1 MANKSI
7 EARIRELP
15 QDLLNRGFQLAGA
28 GRDVWLA
35 GLGAVATAEE
45 QGGTLL
51 NDLIER
57 GQKLEQE
64 GRSKVSEFKISDLPK
79 ELRNLPQEVF
89 NRSTEMVGKSRD
101 VWLAGL
107 GAMTAAQEEGGSL
120 FNTLVE
126 RGQKLENRGMQQVG
140 AVREELSTRQHEIQ
154 REVSD
159 RVEVASEPLL
169 NALKRFGVPTRAE
182 VRDLAASVDALAKKV
197 DSLLTRLEQE
207 PARAETAQA
216 EPAAPAESAAR
227 AETATAR
234 EAVFSVVAR
243 GDEGWALRKEGRQ
256 SDISTHA
263 TKEEALEEA
272 RTYAAERAPSRLE
285 VYKKDGSLQD
295 TIAYGA

>member
-15 QDLLNRGFQLAGA
+15 QDMLNRGFQIAGA

-35 GLGAVATAEE
+35 GLGAVVTVEE
-45 QGGTLL
+45 EGGNLL
-51 NDLIER
+51 NELIER
-57 GQKLEQE
+57 GQKLEQD
-64 GRSKVSEFKISDLPK
+64 GRKKVSEFKISDLPK
-79 ELRNLPQEVF
+79 ELRNLPQEIF

-101 VWLAGL
+101 VWFAGMGALAS
-107 GAMTAAQEEGGSL
+107 AQEEGGAL

-140 AVREELSTRQHEIQ
+140 AVREEISARQHDLQ
-154 REVSD
+154 KNVSET
-159 RVEVASEPLL
+159 VEGVSEPLL

-182 VRDLAASVDALAKKV
+182 VRDLAASVDSLAKKV
-197 DSLLTRLEQE
+197 DSLLTRLEQQ
-207 PARAETAQA
+207 PARMETAQA
-216 EPAAPAESAAR
+216 EPR
-227 AETATAR
+227 AETTATRTESAGKDV
-234 EAVFSVVAR
+234 VFSVVAR

-272 RTYAAERAPSRLE
+272 RAYAAERAPSRLE
-285 VYKKDGSLQD
+285 IYKKDGSLQD
-295 TIAYGA
+295 TIVYGA